1 MNCKLVGNFVQHLE
15 VTLSPREEF
24 YAEKGALIYIESG
37 IQKEVGF
44 NGNSLG
50 RILGAKISGESLFIV
65 RFINTTN
72 VPRKLV
78 IGSKHGLHP
87 VKLNGESMICQ
98 SGAYVASNN
107 KVDINT
113 KISISGIVGG
123 MGVFLQKITGNSTVF
138 LDTNGVPITIDL
150 NYGDSIEVDENHI
163 IGLHGIS
170 ESQLSSSWSLKNV
183 FGGEGLSL
191 MKIAGPGKV
200 YLSPGTM
207 MPIVNN

>member
-1 MNCKLVGNFVQHLE
+1 
-15 VTLSPREEF
+15 
-24 YAEKGALIYIESG
+24 
-37 IQKEVGF
+37 
-44 NGNSLG
+44 
-50 RILGAKISGESLFIV
+50 
-65 RFINTTN
+65 
-72 VPRKLV
+72 
-78 IGSKHGLHP
+78 
-87 VKLNGESMICQ
+87 
-98 SGAYVASNN
+98 
-107 KVDINT
+107 
-113 KISISGIVGG
+113 